1 MNLRKLNIWDK
12 SPLETTLLSTP
23 GELVNNTNFSI
34 AYSMAK
40 ALEQTFFEK
49 FSNYHVFG
57 LSACQIAKSKEEV
70 LQLFFLHENGEKMVF
85 ANPKIVETSETKFIS
100 RMYCCSTSG
109 GERVLLLAPVYIIL
123 EFLDIFSG
131 KIVQRVF
138 CHPTT
143 ASIVHELSH
152 LEGKNIEADMIP
164 GTKVY
169 KGDMIKNLNDDEKT
183 KALLGDHFLTQFYLN
198 GGKILVTSSKG
209 TDVYLLQDGSKIL
222 LT

>member
-1 MNLRKLNIWDK
+1 MNLRELNIWDK

-40 ALEQTFFEK
+40 ALEQTFLEK
-49 FSNYHVFG
+49 FSNYPVFG

-70 LQLFFLHENGEKMVF
+70 LHLFFLHENGEKMVI
-85 ANPKIVETSETKFIS
+85 ANPKIVETSETKIIS
-100 RMYCCSTSG
+100 RMYCCSTNG
-109 GERVLLLAPVYIIL
+109 GKRVLLLAPVYIIL
-123 EFLDIFSG
+123 EFLDIFSERS
-131 KIVQRVF
+131 VQRVF

-152 LEGKNIEADMIP
+152 LEGKSIEADMIP

-183 KALLGDHFLTQFYLN
+183 KALLGNHFLTQHYLN

-222 LT
+222 LM